1 MTVENPVVLVDRD
14 GTIIEDVP
22 YLSGLSDVRFLP
34 GVIDA
39 IRELNRRKIPVAVVT
54 NQSGVARGL
63 FSESFVRETHEYMNK
78 MLGQEGAA
86 IDAFFYCPHLP
97 EAILPEYRRVCLCR
111 KPEPGL
117 LLDAMKQFGAR
128 HESTIMVGDMVR
140 DMIAAQKAGV
150 KGFMIQGGN
159 KDNRSEAGL
168 TYIRVA
174 SFSEAV
180 DRFLDTLSI

>member
-1 MTVENPVVLVDRD
+1 MTDKNPLVLVDRD

-22 YLSGLSDVRFLP
+22 YLSRLSDVRFLP

-39 IRELNRRKIPVAVVT
+39 IRTLNRRNIPVAVVT

-78 MLGQEGAA
+78 WLGKERAA
-86 IDAFFYCPHLP
+86 IDSFLYCPHFP
-97 EAILPEYRRVCLCR
+97 EAKLPEYRHVCLCR

-128 HESTIMVGDMVR
+128 PESTIMVGDMLR

-150 KGFMIQGGN
+150 KGFMIQGEN
-159 KDNRSEAGL
+159 EDNRSEAGL
-168 TYIRVA
+168 PYVRVS

-180 DRFLDTLSI
+180 DRFLDTLSK

>member
-1 MTVENPVVLVDRD
+1 MTAENPVVLVDRD
-14 GTIIEDVP
+14 GTIIEEVP
-22 YLSGLSDVRFLP
+22 YLSRLSDVTFLP

-78 MLGQEGAA
+78 WLRKEGAS
-86 IDAFFYCPHLP
+86 IDSFFYCPHLP

-111 KPEPGL
+111 KPKPGL

-128 HESTIMVGDMVR
+128 HDSTIMVGDMVR

-150 KGFMIQGGN
+150 KGYLIQGE
-159 KDNRSEAGL
+159 KEDNRSEAGL
-168 TYIRVA
+168 PYVRVT

-180 DRFLDTLSI
+180 DRFLDTLSK